1 VLCRLLDIL
10 TIEDVDAGKYY
21 SISQLIYF
29 TTEEDLENDHYI
41 AKSALSKLKTPV
53 PVDSADC

>member
-10 TIEDVDAGKYY
+10 TIEDVDAAK
-21 SISQLIYF
+21 SIAQLICF

-41 AKSALSKLKTPV
+41 TKSALSKLKTPV
-53 PVDSADC
+53 PGDSADC